1 MFLCQQLQ
9 YYKQGKT
16 DDFVKLL
23 EASRTGMC
31 LIIIINNNY
40 KQGWALRKIEGSP
53 ELWNCEIQGPSIR
66 FLWKKTKIFK
76 LPKSKSKVLGV
87 TRHC

>member
-1 MFLCQQLQ
+1 MNLAFTNVYELLFASCFCFMFLCQQLQ

-31 LIIIINNNY
+31 LIIIINNNC

-53 ELWNCEIQGPSIR
+53 EL
-66 FLWKKTKIFK
+66 
-76 LPKSKSKVLGV
+76 
-87 TRHC
+87 